1 MSEHKY
7 RVGDTLWIGSGFNG
21 STFKGEVL
29 LLSNKSPFSDLKPA
43 PTYILRISTYEVY
56 GSFEMD
62 NHHDVLEIY
71 EADVLADYNDEE
83 QMKKY
88 RGG

>member
-7 RVGDTLWIGSGFNG
+7 GVGDTLWIYTGIGQSA
-21 STFKGEVL
+21 FKGEVL
-29 LLSNKSPFSDLKPA
+29 LLSNKSPVSDLKPA
-43 PTYILRISTYEVY
+43 PTYIVRISTYEVY

-71 EADVLADYNDEE
+71 ESHILADYNDEE